1 MLCLPHFKGLYI
13 FGCTVFQTR
22 LIYKVIVQYY
32 ISEAFLPV
40 SVSIKGVQWQI
51 ISLLSYIYKSFFLLQ

>member
-1 MLCLPHFKGLYI
+1 MQPEHCQFENLHMLCLPHYI

-32 ISEAFLPV
+32 ISEVFLPV
-40 SVSIKGVQWQI
+40 SVSIEGVQ
-51 ISLLSYIYKSFFLLQ
+51 